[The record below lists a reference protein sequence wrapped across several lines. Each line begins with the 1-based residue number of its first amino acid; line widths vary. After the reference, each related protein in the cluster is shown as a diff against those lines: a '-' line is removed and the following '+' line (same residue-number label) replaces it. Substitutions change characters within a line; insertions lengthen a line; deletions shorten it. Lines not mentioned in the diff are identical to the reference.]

1 MIIKRFESFNEP
13 EWREVGQNEWIEF
26 GKTHKSLPMDSNDL
40 KRFEPLRLKSR
51 VNVGEKYSNIHLN
64 NSAARIEKFED
75 EWWTVS
81 VVILITKKE
90 VEATAG
96 RLIKFYICDGI
107 DSMLDLIYRVNKGEF

>member
-13 EWREVGQNEWIEF
+13 EWREVDQNEWIEF
-26 GKTHKSLPMDSNDL
+26 GKKHISLTMDSNDL
-40 KRFEPLRLKSR
+40 KKFEPLRLKSR

-81 VVILITKKE
+81 AYVFSKSKNTHIM
-90 VEATAG
+90 
-96 RLIKFYICDGI
+96 KFYICDGI
-107 DSMLDLIYRVNKGEF
+107 DSMLDLIYRINKGEF